1 MKINLGVL
9 YITKGVAKSK
19 HQYFVCEFGREGR
32 GRFKKKLALSNYHG
46 VHQEQQ
52 EVCGCVRELI
62 QHRTNVNSK
71 HVELNQREQQ
81 VSNRIIVL
89 RHDLQEAEKE
99 LQTILADKE
108 TNTAS
113 EKDIESKI
121 NEEYSK
127 GVNLIS
133 RCRSLKLN
141 IILL

>member
-1 MKINLGVL
+1 
-9 YITKGVAKSK
+9 
-19 HQYFVCEFGREGR
+19 
-32 GRFKKKLALSNYHG
+32 